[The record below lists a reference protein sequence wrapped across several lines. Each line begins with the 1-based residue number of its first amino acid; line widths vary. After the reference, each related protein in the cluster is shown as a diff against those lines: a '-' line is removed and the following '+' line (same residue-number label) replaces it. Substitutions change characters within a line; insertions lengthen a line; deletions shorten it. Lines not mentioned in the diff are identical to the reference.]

1 MKARGH
7 DVCLRLFQNGGEQKE
22 FNEVVS
28 FDVDFGLATE
38 TADYVG
44 AANAQVFGVNN
55 PATIRLTLEP
65 GSRAFGA
72 LVAAQ
77 LEANRPN
84 AIRQGVD
91 IDFTASL
98 DFGDGGRERWA
109 FSGCVLGAPNVSSSS
124 RTARVQG
131 SFELMCPTPER
142 I

>member
-7 DVCLRLFQNGGEQKE
+7 DVRLRLFQNGGEQKE

-28 FDVDFGLATE
+28 FDVDYGVTAE

-44 AANAQVFGVNN
+44 ATEARIYGSNN

-65 GSRAFGA
+65 GSRALGA
-72 LVAAQ
+72 LIAAQ
-77 LEANRPN
+77 MDANRPN
-84 AIRQGVD
+84 AVRQGVD
-91 IDFTASL
+91 IDFTASM

-109 FSGCVLGAPNVSSSS
+109 FPQCVLSSPNKSVSS

-131 SFELMCPTPER
+131 SFELMCAKPER